1 MAQFPEPKKL
11 DILEIGVPDNN
22 AGKYTLD
29 KPHPDYGKDDNI
41 INQLG
46 HTIYPKW
53 VDSKIEGKR
62 LIVNNAMEEAQH
74 TGEKVKPKA
83 TPKSEGWG

>member
-11 DILEIGVPDNN
+11 DILEIGIPDNN
-22 AGKYTLD
+22 VGKYTLTN
-29 KPHPDYGKDDNI
+29 PHPDYGKDPNI

-62 LIVNNAMEEAQH
+62 VIVNSEMEESQH
-74 TGEKVKPKA
+74 TGEDVKAPEKPKDN
-83 TPKSEGWG
+83 GWS